1 MSNPGAH
8 PCYITSGVLVEEPE
22 LVDVGDGHMVYTCP
36 VDAHPFGKRYRGI
49 ILPPA
54 EGWSLPY
61 HKGDVVHLECAGGTA
76 YVRAL
81 YISDADHGGHTGI
94 APRGSAE
101 LRLGPREGG
110 AWEALALHAKLAAD
124 ILALKDML
132 DELLVGPA
140 VAAMNAADLAT
151 HNAGRS
157 GWRRRP
163 PTARSMGG
171 TRRHRRWA
179 GRRPHDRRGEA
190 CLRGRERGRRPD
202 HRGR

>member
-36 VDAHPFGKRYRGI
+36 VDAHPFGKRYKGI
-49 ILPPA
+49 ILPPV

-81 YISDADHGGHTGI
+81 YISDVDHGGHTWI

-110 AWEALALHAKLAAD
+110 AREALALHPRLAAEVVN
-124 ILALKDML
+124 LKAQL
-132 DELLVGPA
+132 DA
-140 VAAMNAADLAT
+140 IVAAAKASGDPGVTAFGTAAEAAVGTAT
-151 HNAGRS
+151 IPGGITGGDAAAQVMGRK
-157 GWRRRP
+157 
-163 PTARSMGG
+163 A
-171 TRRHRRWA
+171 
-179 GRRPHDRRGEA
+179 
-190 CLRGRERGRRPD
+190 
-202 HRGR
+202 